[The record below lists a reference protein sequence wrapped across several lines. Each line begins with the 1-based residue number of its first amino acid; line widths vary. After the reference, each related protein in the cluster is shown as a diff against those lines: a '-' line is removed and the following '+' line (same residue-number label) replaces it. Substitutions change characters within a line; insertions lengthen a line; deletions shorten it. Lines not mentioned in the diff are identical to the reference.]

1 MRLIDADVL
10 YATLKQR
17 DKQLTDLFGDLGG
30 AASGAAKLVLVQ
42 PTVDAVEVVKC
53 RDCRYW
59 KTGEDVNRSKKVKFC
74 TYAIYHSYARRD
86 EDFCSRGERK
96 DGDRH
101 D

>member
-1 MRLIDADVL
+1 MRLIDAD
-10 YATLKQR
+10 ALKT
-17 DKQLTDLFGDLGG
+17 KAFGKRGG
-30 AASGAAKLVLVQ
+30 LLHTSEIDEA

-59 KTGEDVNRSKKVKFC
+59 KTGEGVNRSKKVKLC

-96 DGDRH
+96 DGDH
-101 D
+101 EKAD